1 MVEKTEVEITREQ
14 IKLLW
19 ELVELVERNND
30 DDYSVSSM
38 EEVILKEEELKKL
51 GGKEQKRL
59 TLTFK
64 SGYLKGHRMILK
76 QYREF
81 MSNDLIKILE
91 EKILLL
97 DQGRTNFLLTEE
109 IL

>member
-14 IKLLW
+14 IKLLL

-51 GGKEQKRL
+51 VSQKP
-59 TLTFK
+59 
-64 SGYLKGHRMILK
+64 
-76 QYREF
+76 
-81 MSNDLIKILE
+81 
-91 EKILLL
+91 
-97 DQGRTNFLLTEE
+97 
-109 IL
+109 